1 MTMRIADRC
10 SGESAAAP
18 LSLGLSCA
26 DAVVTPSAKTAAAVA
41 EPKIDFFMGAPPGLR
56 YLPDPHASVPLS
68 AFHREG
74 FVLIVQLGAG
84 TTRRRIGVARIE
96 CQCTDPCTRDQG
108 CAFVTGPPTGW

>member
-26 DAVVTPSAKTAAAVA
+26 DAVAIPSAKTATAAA
-41 EPKIDFFMGAPPGLR
+41 EPKIDFFMCSVLVCG
-56 YLPDPHASVPLS
+56 YLLKPHASVPLS

-74 FVLIVQLGAG
+74 LVLIVQFWCWNDVPQD
-84 TTRRRIGVARIE
+84 RRRAR
-96 CQCTDPCTRDQG
+96 
-108 CAFVTGPPTGW
+108 